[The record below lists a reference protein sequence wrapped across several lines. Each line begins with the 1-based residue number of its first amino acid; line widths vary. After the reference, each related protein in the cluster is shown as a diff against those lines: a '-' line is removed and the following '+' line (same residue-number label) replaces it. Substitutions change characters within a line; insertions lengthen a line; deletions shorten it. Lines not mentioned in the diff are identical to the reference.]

1 MRFRSTFTALAAG
14 ILMCAAPLYGQLGP
28 PSTGGAVA
36 AEHAR
41 RMLGHNKRVLVIGAH
56 PDDEDTGLITVLVR
70 GEGAVTAYLS
80 LNRGEGGQ
88 NLIGPELGEAL
99 GLLRTEELLSART
112 LDGGRQYFT
121 RAYDFG
127 YSKTL
132 DDTWRHWQRDSILK
146 DVVRVI
152 RQFQP
157 QIIVSVFSG
166 TPEDGHGQH
175 QAAGWAA
182 QAGFEA
188 AADPSRFPELARE
201 EGLPAWRAAKLYRG
215 ARFTP
220 VPNMFTIQTGGLD
233 PAVGQ
238 SYHQIAMASRSRHR
252 SQDMGALQTPG
263 PASTRIA
270 LVTDRTGA
278 GDTLWAGVDTTL
290 PAAFTSGSLAVR
302 LARVDSAAMMAARRQ
317 QRWPV
322 SWEDQE
328 RSLETALA
336 NERGIVLDAV
346 ASVADLVPGQ
356 SVEVTL
362 TLWNA
367 GSEPVRGALGVYGTT
382 VVRPSHQVVVAPGE
396 MATVTDTVTLPANAT
411 TEPYFLQLPRDGA
424 MYRWGASSYAG
435 QPASPPLLTAAFALN
450 GLRDDGVLMTREVT
464 YRWRDPAF
472 GERRERLLVVPRV
485 GVRLDRSMLVWPLE
499 SRDSRTV
506 TVTLSHSSADTT
518 SGAVHLE
525 VPAGWAA
532 PPAQPFR
539 LTRKGEEASFRF
551 VLSPPASPAAGSFE
565 IRAIAMAPDGVRY
578 DESSQIVA
586 YPHIARRGLSRPAVG
601 TIRVMDIEVPSLRA
615 VGYVRGPA
623 DGVPEALAGL
633 GIPVVELT
641 ADSLARGDLSR
652 FDAVVIGSRAYET
665 VPAVQEFNSRLLAY
679 ARAGGLLLVQYQ
691 QYEFFGGSFA
701 PFPMTL
707 GGQSLGSFLSGKATM
722 PKPGE
727 RPDSHDRVTD
737 EGAPVRIVDPA
748 SPVVQAPN
756 AIGPQDWNGWV
767 QERGLYFARDW
778 APEYR
783 PVLEMHDPGEPAL
796 KGGLLVA
803 PVGQGTYVY
812 TGIAFFRELPAG
824 VPGAYRLFM
833 NLLALQPGAAH
844 P

>member
-1 MRFRSTFTALAAG
+1 MRLPALLTALSAG
-14 ILMCAAPLYGQLGP
+14 FFLCASPLRAQLAP

-56 PDDEDTGLITVLVR
+56 PDDEDTDLITLLVR
-70 GEGAVTAYLS
+70 GEGAEAAYLS

-132 DDTWRHWQRDSILK
+132 EDTWAHWPRDSILK

-152 RQFQP
+152 RTFQP
-157 QIIVSVFSG
+157 QIIVSIFTG
-166 TPEDGHGQH
+166 TPGDGHGQH

-182 QAGFEA
+182 HEAFAA
-188 AADPSRFPELARE
+188 AADSTRFPELARE
-201 EGLPAWRAAKLYRG
+201 EGLGPWRADKLYRA

-220 VPNMFTIQTGGLD
+220 APKMVTIETGGLD

-263 PASTRIA
+263 PASTRVA

-278 GDTLWAGVDTTL
+278 GDSLWAGIDTTL
-290 PAAFTSGSLAVR
+290 PAPLVTGSLAAR
-302 LARVDSAAMMAARRQ
+302 LANLEAAVWGPA
-317 QRWPV
+317 
-322 SWEDQE
+322 SWFDQGPY
-328 RSLETALA
+328 LNTALA
-336 NERGIVLDAV
+336 NERGLVLDAV
-346 ASVADLVPGQ
+346 TGVADLVPGQ

-367 GSEPVRGALGVYGTT
+367 GSTSVHARLGFDEPISPL
-382 VVRPSHQVVVAPGE
+382 HDVVVLPGE
-396 MATVTDTVTLPANAT
+396 MATVVDTVRLPAAAT
-411 TEPYFLQLPRDGA
+411 TEPYFLRLPRDGA
-424 MYRWGASSYAG
+424 MYRWGKSPDAG
-435 QPASPPLLTAAFALN
+435 RPASPPLLTALAKL
-450 GLRDDGVLMTREVT
+450 DDGVSLTREVT
-464 YRWRDPAF
+464 YRWRDPAY
-472 GERRERLLVVPRV
+472 GERRDRLLVLPRV
-485 GVRLDRSMLVWPLE
+485 GVRLDRSIIVWP
-499 SRDSRTV
+499 RDSRETRIV
-506 TVTLSHSSADTT
+506 NVTLAHAGSDTV
-518 SGAVHLE
+518 SGEVRLE
-525 VPAGWAA
+525 LPAGWAA
-532 PPAQPFR
+532 PSAQPFR
-539 LTRKGEEASFRF
+539 LTRKGEEASFSFRL
-551 VLSPPASPAAGSFE
+551 VPPASPAAGSFE
-565 IRAIAMAPDGVRY
+565 IRAVAVASDGVRY
-578 DESSQIVA
+578 DEASQIIA
-586 YPHIARRGLSRPAVG
+586 YPHIARRAMSRPAVG
-601 TIRVMDIEVPSLRA
+601 TIRVMDIAVPALHA

-633 GIPVVELT
+633 GVPVVELT
-641 ADSLARGDLSR
+641 PDSLARGDLSR
-652 FDAVVIGSRAYET
+652 YDAVIIGSRAYET
-665 VPAVQEFNSRLLAY
+665 VPAVMEFNARLLAY
-679 ARAGGLLLVQYQ
+679 AQEGGLLLVQYQ

-707 GGQSLGSFLSGKATM
+707 GGQSLGSFMSGRASQ

-737 EGAPVRIVDPA
+737 EVAPVRIVNPA
-748 SPVVQAPN
+748 SPVVRTPN
-756 AIGPQDWNGWV
+756 TIGPADWDGWV
-767 QERGLYFARDW
+767 QERGLYFARAW
-778 APEYR
+778 ASEYR
-783 PVLEMHDPGEPAL
+783 PVLEMQDPGEPAL
-796 KGGLLVA
+796 QGGLLVA
-803 PVGQGTYVY
+803 PVGHGTYVY

-833 NLLALQPGAAH
+833 NLLALRPAAAQP
-844 P
+844 

>member
-1 MRFRSTFTALAAG
+1 MRIPALLTAFGAGFLLCASPLRAQLA
-14 ILMCAAPLYGQLGP
+14 P

-56 PDDEDTGLITVLVR
+56 PDDEDTDLITLLVR

-99 GLLRTEELLSART
+99 GLLRTEELLSARS

-127 YSKTL
+127 YSKSL
-132 DDTWRHWQRDSILK
+132 ADTWAHWPRDSILK

-152 RQFQP
+152 RTFQP
-157 QIIVSVFSG
+157 QIIVSIFTG
-166 TPEDGHGQH
+166 TPQDGHGQH

-182 QAGFEA
+182 HEAFAA
-188 AADPSRFPELARE
+188 AADSTRFPELARE
-201 EGLPAWRAAKLYRG
+201 EHLRPWRADKLYRA

-220 VPNMFTIQTGGLD
+220 APTMVTIQTGGLD

-263 PASTRIA
+263 PASTRVA

-278 GDTLWAGVDTTL
+278 GDSLWAGIDTSL
-290 PAAFTSGSLAVR
+290 PARTSEDAP
-302 LARVDSAAMMAARRQ
+302 SAALADQ
-317 QRWPV
+317 QAF
-322 SWEDQE
+322 
-328 RSLETALA
+328 RSAALA
-336 NERGIVLDAV
+336 NERGLVLDAV
-346 ASVADLVPGQ
+346 AGTADLVPGQ

-367 GSEPVRGALGVYGTT
+367 GSTAVRARLGFDAPIRAL
-382 VVRPSHQVVVAPGE
+382 RDVVVPPGE
-396 MATVTDTVTLPANAT
+396 MATVVDTVTLPATAT
-411 TEPYFLQLPRDGA
+411 TEPYFLRLPREGA
-424 MYRWGASSYAG
+424 MYRWGASPEAG
-435 QPASPPLLTAAFALN
+435 LPASHALLTAVAVL
-450 GLRDDGVLMTREVT
+450 DDGVSLSREVT
-464 YRWRDPAF
+464 YRWRDPAY
-472 GERRERLLVVPRV
+472 GERRERLLVLPRV
-485 GVRLDRSMLVWPLE
+485 GVRLDRSIIVWPRD
-499 SRDSRTV
+499 SRDSRV
-506 TVTLSHSSADTT
+506 VNVTLTHAGVDTV
-518 SGAVHLE
+518 SGE
-525 VPAGWAA
+525 VRLDLPPGWTA

-539 LTRKGEEASFRF
+539 LTRKGEEASFTFR
-551 VLSPPASPAAGSFE
+551 LTPPAAPAAGSFE
-565 IRAIAMAPDGVRY
+565 IRAVAVALDGARY
-578 DESSQIVA
+578 DEASQIIA
-586 YPHIARRGLSRPAVG
+586 YPHIARRAMSRPAVG
-601 TIRVMDIEVPSLRA
+601 TIRVMDIAVPSLRA

-633 GIPVVELT
+633 GVPVVELT
-641 ADSLARGDLSR
+641 PDSLARGDLSR
-652 FDAVVIGSRAYET
+652 YDAVVIGSRAYET
-665 VPAVQEFNSRLLAY
+665 VPAVMEFNARLLAY
-679 ARAGGLLLVQYQ
+679 AQEGGLLLVQYQ
-691 QYEFFGGSFA
+691 QYEFFGGAFA

-737 EGAPVRIVDPA
+737 EAAPVRIVNPA
-748 SPVVQAPN
+748 SPVMRTPN
-756 AIGPQDWNGWV
+756 AIGAADWNGWV
-767 QERGLYFARDW
+767 QERGLYFAREW

-783 PVLEMHDPGEPAL
+783 PVLEMHDPGEPPL
-796 KGGLLVA
+796 QGGLLVA
-803 PVGQGTYVY
+803 PVGHGTYVY

-833 NLLALQPGAAH
+833 NLLALRPAAAQP
-844 P
+844 

>member
-1 MRFRSTFTALAAG
+1 MRIRSAATALAAAL
-14 ILMCAAPLYGQLGP
+14 LMCANPLHGQLGP

-99 GLLRTEELLSART
+99 GLLRTEELLSARS

-132 DDTWRHWQRDSILK
+132 DDTWQHWQRDSILK

-157 QIIVSVFSG
+157 QVIVSVFSG

-201 EGLPAWRAAKLYRG
+201 EGLQAWRVDKFYRG

-238 SYHQIAMASRSRHR
+238 SYNQIAMASRSRHR

-290 PAAFTSGSLAVR
+290 SAGTSATSP
-302 LARVDSAAMMAARRQ
+302 SAALVDQ
-317 QRWPV
+317 Q
-322 SWEDQE
+322 SF
-328 RSLETALA
+328 RSTALA
-336 NERGIVLDAV
+336 NERGLVLDAV
-346 ASVADLVPGQ
+346 ASTADLVPGQ

-362 TLWNA
+362 MLWNA
-367 GSEPVRGALGVYGTT
+367 GTRPVRAKLGVRGA
-382 VVRPSHQVVVAPGE
+382 QVVHRSPESVTVEPGA
-396 MATVTDTVTLPANAT
+396 MATVVDTVELPATAS
-411 TEPYFLQLPRDGA
+411 TEPYFLRLPRQGA
-424 MYRWGASSYAG
+424 MYRWGDSFTAG
-435 QPASPPLLTAAFALN
+435 APASPPLLTAEAEL
-450 GLRDDGVLMTREVT
+450 DDGIELTREVT
-464 YRWRDPAF
+464 YRWRDPAY

-485 GVRLDRSMLVWPLE
+485 GVRLDRSMIAWPLE
-499 SRDSRTV
+499 SREPRTV
-506 TVTLSHSSADTT
+506 TVTLSHASSDTT
-518 SGAVHLE
+518 SGAVQLE

-539 LTRKGEEASFRF
+539 FTRKGEEASFRF

-565 IRAIAMAPDGVRY
+565 VRAIAVASDGMRY
-578 DESSQIVA
+578 DERARSS
-586 YPHIARRGLSRPAVG
+586 R
-601 TIRVMDIEVPSLRA
+601 IRTS
-615 VGYVRGPA
+615 
-623 DGVPEALAGL
+623 
-633 GIPVVELT
+633 
-641 ADSLARGDLSR
+641 
-652 FDAVVIGSRAYET
+652 
-665 VPAVQEFNSRLLAY
+665 
-679 ARAGGLLLVQYQ
+679 
-691 QYEFFGGSFA
+691 
-701 PFPMTL
+701 
-707 GGQSLGSFLSGKATM
+707 
-722 PKPGE
+722 
-727 RPDSHDRVTD
+727 
-737 EGAPVRIVDPA
+737 
-748 SPVVQAPN
+748 
-756 AIGPQDWNGWV
+756 
-767 QERGLYFARDW
+767 
-778 APEYR
+778 
-783 PVLEMHDPGEPAL
+783 
-796 KGGLLVA
+796 
-803 PVGQGTYVY
+803 
-812 TGIAFFRELPAG
+812 PAG
-824 VPGAYRLFM
+824 R
-833 NLLALQPGAAH
+833 
-844 P
+844 